1 MVKKEFKS
9 EGGTMVNII
18 NICFSESARGT
29 IKRAAELKI
38 INGQKVVGLFDDFS
52 YGPISNLVNTYERI
66 IWADNFKDEFD
77 CIPYCSLDD
86 LKTAYNKFYKDIN
99 EIESQDQIYI
109 WYGNYA
115 SEICG
120 MMYVLELLK
129 NKSENLYF
137 INVSDLIH
145 KYPAGIYI
153 PRSAAEILPEKLGDY
168 IKIARSVDSDE
179 KEELLK
185 QWKALK
191 NESSQLRVFKEG
203 KVISVSEDYF
213 DVDILKWTEKELKKS
228 ARIVGSVI
236 GYADTKISDYYIF
249 NRIKEL
255 VKAGRLKYEGKFG
268 IMREME
274 IAITEEG
281 LNYLSNY
288 KEAMEFWNKREKEED
303 IAFINDTKNQGRMEE
318 KVELAKK
325 LLDVLDIKIIAE
337 KTGLTEGQIR
347 NLN

>member
-1 MVKKEFKS
+1 MKS
-9 EGGTMVNII
+9 I

-29 IKRAAELKI
+29 IKRAVGLKI
-38 INGQKVVGLFDDFS
+38 INGQKVIGLFDDFS
-52 YGPISNLVNTYERI
+52 HGPISNLVNTHERI
-66 IWADNFKDEFD
+66 MWADNFKDEFD
-77 CIPYCSLDD
+77 CVPYCSLDD

-99 EIESQDQIYI
+99 EIESEDEIYI
-109 WYGNYA
+109 WYGNCA

-120 MMYVLELLK
+120 MMYVLELLE

-153 PRSAAEILPEKLGDY
+153 PRSVTELPPEKLKDY
-168 IKIARSVDSDE
+168 IKIARSMDSDE

-191 NESSQLRVFKEG
+191 NENSQLRIFKEG

-213 DVDILKWTEKELKKS
+213 DANILKWTEKELRKS
-228 ARIVGSVI
+228 ARIVGNVI
-236 GYADTKISDYYIF
+236 GYSKARISNSYIF
-249 NRIKEL
+249 WRIKKL
-255 VKAGRLKYEGKFG
+255 VKAGKLKYEGKFG

-274 IAITEEG
+274 IAITGEG
-281 LNYLSNY
+281 LKYLSNY
-288 KEAMEFWNKREKEED
+288 KEAIEFWNNREKDED

-318 KVELAKK
+318 KVDMAKK
-325 LLDVLDIKIIAE
+325 LLDVLDIKTIAE
-337 KTGLTEGQIR
+337 KTGLTEGQVR